1 MAMKQRSDRLLKKC
15 FHKCRKLGVR
25 ILEYATN
32 WASIEELDI
41 RACFCSREEEYFSIP
56 RDVPKG
62 HVAVYVG
69 EECKRFV
76 IKLTLLRHPLFRA
89 LLDQA
94 EEVFKFATGSKL
106 QIPCNENIFLSIVYL
121 ARSQTEQTYFS

>member
-1 MAMKQRSDRLLKKC
+1 MAMKQRSNRLLKKC
-15 FHKCRKLGVR
+15 FHKCKKLVTR
-25 ILEYATN
+25 ILECATN
-32 WASIEELDI
+32 WECIEELDI
-41 RACFCSREEEYFSIP
+41 RACFRSREEEHYSIP

-76 IKLTLLRHPLFRA
+76 IKLSLLRHPLFRA
-89 LLDQA
+89 LLDRA

-106 QIPCNENIFLSIVYL
+106 QIPCNENSFLSIVYL
-121 ARSQTEQTYFS
+121 AKQIKPTW